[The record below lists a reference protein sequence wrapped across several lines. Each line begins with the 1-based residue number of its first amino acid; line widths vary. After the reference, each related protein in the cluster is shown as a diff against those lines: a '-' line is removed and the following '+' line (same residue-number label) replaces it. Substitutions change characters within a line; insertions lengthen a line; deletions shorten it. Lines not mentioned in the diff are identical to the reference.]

1 MKWSESCWKKIQ
13 PIYSEIL
20 NMPFITQLT
29 EGSLPLEQFQYYIR
43 QDSAYL
49 ENFGRALS
57 LIAARAHN
65 VEDIL
70 AFSRFAEGAIVVE
83 NALHESFFEEYNI
96 EKNTQISPITH
107 HYAHFLKST
116 AALDQV
122 EIAMAAVLPCFWIY
136 KAVGD
141 VIFSNQNG
149 QKNPYQKW
157 IETYSGEDFGVLVN
171 QAINICDRVA
181 ENCTEQQQKRMYDAF
196 YTATELEFMFW
207 DSASNLRK
215 WHF

>member
-1 MKWSESCWKKIQ
+1 MKWSETTWERIK

-20 NMPFITQLT
+20 NMPFITKLT
-29 EGSLPLEQFQYYIR
+29 DGSLPMEQFQYYIR

-57 LIAARAHN
+57 LIAARAHE

-70 AFSRFAEGAIVVE
+70 SFSRFAEGAIVVE
-83 NALHESFFEEYNI
+83 NALHESFFNEYNI
-96 EKNTQISPITH
+96 EKNTQISPVTH
-107 HYAHFLKST
+107 HYTHYLKST

-141 VIFSNQNG
+141 VIYNNQNNLE
-149 QKNPYQKW
+149 NPYKKW
-157 IETYSGEDFGVLVN
+157 IETYSGEEFGILVE
-171 QAINICDRVA
+171 QAITICDRVA
-181 ENCTEQQQKRMYDAF
+181 ATCTTVQRERMHEAF
-196 YTATELEFMFW
+196 YTATKLEFMFS

-215 WHF
+215 WSF